1 MRINSLAELKQISVG
16 TRLKMVEFYGHPVD
30 FKRIVTEVNSNSL
43 VLAGIGTIYDS
54 GKQVVNS
61 YLSFPKAKNFLATED
76 GFAILENGK
85 VALRYVILD

>member
-1 MRINSLAELKQISVG
+1 MRINSLADLKRLPVG

-30 FKRIVTEVNSNSL
+30 FKRIIVEVNSNSL
-43 VLAGIGTIYDS
+43 ALAGTGTINDKD
-54 GKQVVNS
+54 KQVVNS